1 MKRALQIRISGRTLA
16 ILALVGASCAL
27 GACASKSSSV
37 DSQLALPQ
45 PAATDAAKKLD
56 DSGRLYSNILRGG
69 STGLDA
75 DGNKIYGPS
84 PLKSFALK
92 VQSIETGGVLF
103 DATFQQDP
111 ERLKDVRFQIVVRRK
126 DNQQWTGVY
135 NPVSAKGQPLLLSG
149 SAAPQA
155 LRFAYASLPAGEY
168 DAIRIMI
175 FEHDWVYL
183 GDTIY
188 APNEL
193 AFESAAP
200 PAL

>member
-1 MKRALQIRISGRTLA
+1 MKRALSDVILGRTF
-16 ILALVGASCAL
+16 IIFALIGASGAL

-45 PAATDAAKKLD
+45 PAPTESLKKFD
-56 DSGRLYSNILRGG
+56 DSGRLFSNILRGG

-92 VQSIETGGVLF
+92 VQAIESGGVLF

-111 ERLKDVRFQIVVRRK
+111 ERLMDVRFQIVVRRK
-126 DNQQWTGVY
+126 DTQQWTGVY
-135 NPVSAKGQPLLLSG
+135 NPASAKGQPILLSG

-155 LRFAYASLPAGEY
+155 LRFAYSSLPAGEY

-175 FEHDWVYL
+175 FEHDWIYL
-183 GDTIY
+183 GDIFYGPTD
-188 APNEL
+188 L
-193 AFESAAP
+193 VFESAAATAP
-200 PAL
+200 

>member
-1 MKRALQIRISGRTLA
+1 MKRAFRDFISVRHF
-16 ILALVGASCAL
+16 ILFALISASGSL
-27 GACASKSSSV
+27 GACAGKSSSV

-56 DSGRLYSNILRGG
+56 DSGRLFSNFLRGG

-75 DGNKIYGPS
+75 DGNKIYGPA

-92 VQSIETGGVLF
+92 VQPIESGGALF

-111 ERLKDVRFQIVVRRK
+111 GQLKDIRFQLVVRKK
-126 DNQQWTGVY
+126 DTQQWTGVY
-135 NPVSAKGQPLLLSG
+135 NPASAKGQPILLSG

-183 GDTIY
+183 GDVIY
-188 APNEL
+188 GTNEL
-193 AFESAAP
+193 PFDSAAA
-200 PAL
+200 PAP